1 MDNLDIC
8 NLLFTNSSYDKYI
21 DQKGDDMKNK
31 LSTKKFFG
39 VIAGLVVVLSLLAVA
54 ATPVFAKPLS
64 PITVPVVRNNL
75 TNDQL
80 SSMLHHQQVW
90 ATGLRNG
97 ASFDGRTLAETWA
110 LIKDSEKINPSLSNK
125 LDAASAREIR
135 ERMFVKNDKVLSAD
149 IARSRELDASV
160 TNLIATHPGFSE
172 DGSVTNSVLASQ
184 TVRSLN
190 SYLTNL
196 QYFLN
201 HINSGLSKFAVSQ

>member
-1 MDNLDIC
+1 
-8 NLLFTNSSYDKYI
+8 
-21 DQKGDDMKNK
+21 MKNK

-39 VIAGLVVVLSLLAVA
+39 LIAGLVVVLSLLAVA

-64 PITVPVVRNNL
+64 PITVPVVSNNL

-80 SSMLHHQQVW
+80 SSMLHHQQAW

-110 LIKDSEKINPSLSNK
+110 LIKDSEKINSSLSNK

-135 ERMFVKNDKVLSAD
+135 ERMFVKNDPVLSAD
-149 IARSRELDASV
+149 IARSRELDASI

-172 DGSVTNSVLASQ
+172 DGSVTNSVLAAQ